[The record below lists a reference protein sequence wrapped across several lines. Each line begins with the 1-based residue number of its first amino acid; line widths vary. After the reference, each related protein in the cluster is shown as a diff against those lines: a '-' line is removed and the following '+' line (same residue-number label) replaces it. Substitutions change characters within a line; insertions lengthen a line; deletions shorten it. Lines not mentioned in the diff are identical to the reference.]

1 MPLLDVLAKC
11 TRAQQQ
17 SIEATNRNWCIQVKS
32 VTDSVYTVQSLGWR
46 AGAAGGELCAPGMCS
61 VTKWPMQLLCAP
73 PDDDHYD
80 CLMFT
85 GRSKNTNSATA

>member
-1 MPLLDVLAKC
+1 
-11 TRAQQQ
+11 
-17 SIEATNRNWCIQVKS
+17 
-32 VTDSVYTVQSLGWR
+32 
-46 AGAAGGELCAPGMCS
+46 MCS

-85 GRSKNTNSATA
+85 GRSKNTNCDSLIHLALSFLSGLGKSIFTPPISIMDGFSGAS